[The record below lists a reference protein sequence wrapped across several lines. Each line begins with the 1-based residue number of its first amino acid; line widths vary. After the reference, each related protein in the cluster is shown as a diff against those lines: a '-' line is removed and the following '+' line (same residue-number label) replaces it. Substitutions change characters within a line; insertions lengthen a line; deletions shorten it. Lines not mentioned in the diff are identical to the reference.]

1 MKIVHWTLAIVLVTS
16 FGVLSFAADDHSGS
30 WQGWIADENCAKNY
44 SKEPSA
50 SHSGC
55 GKGCVGKG
63 ARWALATS
71 DGHFILDL
79 GETAA
84 TDHLG
89 SEVVVRG
96 TLSDDTIQVASISEA
111 N

>member
-1 MKIVHWTLAIVLVTS
+1 MKIINLTLAIVLVTS
-16 FGVLSFAADDHSGS
+16 FGVLSFADDTNSES

-44 SKEPSA
+44 SKAASA
-50 SHSGC
+50 SHAGC
-55 GKGCVGKG
+55 AKSCVGKG

-89 SEVVVRG
+89 SEVVIKG
-96 TLSDDTIQVASISEA
+96 TLSDDTIKVASISEA